1 MGRKEG
7 GVKMNQVGLKKTLS
21 WQALLSMGLGAVVGW
36 SWVIYGGM
44 WSTKGGSLGGI
55 LGFVITGVLCSL
67 VAMVYAELTSAYPR
81 VGGDVVF
88 TFEGLGDKFAI
99 VTQWSLLIFWVGLV
113 MIETMF
119 LPVIMTRLG
128 IPVPQFV
135 PLWNSGGEPVYL
147 SYMMLAVGVNIFFA
161 WMNARGAELSGK
173 IQTAM
178 VYIMLAAALFFFF
191 SGVSLGNTSNMQP
204 LFTDVAGFTAI
215 MLMLPGFMA
224 GFNAIPQAAEEG
236 NVSPN
241 VLGKLVIGC
250 VWASVIFYLLIVV
263 GLSLAAPYEI
273 RIGEG
278 LVVVDAIEH
287 MFAGNVTARIFVTFA
302 SLLGMLTTW
311 NACYLAASRLMMG
324 LSRAKYLPPL
334 FEELHPKYN
343 TPAKAMT
350 ILCLVTSLIALFG
363 TNSAVYVGIID
374 VFSMYIVIAWLLVS
388 IAFLRLRDTKPDL
401 DRPYKVKAGKLVG
414 WASVIFCLGFL
425 YLYTPFGPAGLT
437 TPEWIGAGIWA
448 LVGLVTYFVWNKG
461 KGKVTPEER
470 RHLLRIDEVS
480 LEEDM

>member
-1 MGRKEG
+1 
-7 GVKMNQVGLKKTLS
+7 MNQVGLKKTLS

-36 SWVIYGGM
+36 SWVIYAGF
-44 WSTKGGSLGGI
+44 WSTTGGSMGGI
-55 LGFVITGVLCSL
+55 IGFALTGILCSL

-99 VTQWSLLIFWVGLV
+99 VTQWALLIFWVGLV

-128 IPVPQFV
+128 IPVPQWG

-147 SYMMLAVGVNIFFA
+147 SYMAISVGMNVFFA
-161 WMNARGAELSGK
+161 WLNARGAELSGK

-178 VYIMLAAALFFFF
+178 VYIMLAAAIFFFF
-191 SGVSLGNTSNMQP
+191 SGITLGDASNMKP

-236 NVSPN
+236 NVSHN
-241 VLGKLVIGC
+241 LLGKLVIAC
-250 VWASVIFYLLIVV
+250 VWASVIFYLLIVI
-263 GLSLAAPYEI
+263 GLSFAAPLEV
-273 RIGEG
+273 RLGEG

-287 MFAGNVTARIFVTFA
+287 MFSGNAAARIFVVFA

-311 NACYLAASRLMMG
+311 NACYLAASRLMLG
-324 LSRAKYLPPL
+324 LSRAKYLPPI
-334 FEELHPKYN
+334 FNEIHPQYQ
-343 TPAKAMT
+343 TPAKAMA
-350 ILCLVTSLIALFG
+350 ILCAVTSLIALFG
-363 TNSAVYVGIID
+363 TNSAVYVGIIN

-388 IAFLRLRDTKPDL
+388 ISFLRLRDTKPDL
-401 DRPYKVKAGKLVG
+401 PRPYKVKAGKFVG
-414 WASVIFCLGFL
+414 WASIIFCLGFL
-425 YLYTPFGPAGLT
+425 YLYTPFGPSGLST
-437 TPEWIGAGIWA
+437 AEWIGAGIWA
-448 LVGLVTYFVWNKG
+448 LIGLATYFIWNQG
-461 KGKVTPEER
+461 KGKVTEEER
-470 RHLLRIDEVS
+470 RKLLRIDEIS
-480 LEEDM
+480 LEEDA

>member
-1 MGRKEG
+1 
-7 GVKMNQVGLKKTLS
+7 MNEVGLKKTLS

-36 SWVIYGGM
+36 SWIIYAGF
-44 WSTKGGSLGGI
+44 WSTGGGSLGGI
-55 LGFVITGVLCSL
+55 IGFVITGILCSL

-99 VTQWSLLIFWVGLV
+99 VSQWSLLIFWVGLV

-128 IPVPQFV
+128 IPVPQWG

-147 SYMMLAVGVNIFFA
+147 SYMAISVGVNVFFA
-161 WMNARGAELSGK
+161 WMNARGAELSGR

-178 VYIMLAAALFFFF
+178 VYIMLAAALFFFI
-191 SGVSLGNTSNMQP
+191 SGVSLGDTSNMEP

-236 NVSPN
+236 NVSHN
-241 VLGKLVIGC
+241 LLGKLVVAC
-250 VWASVIFYLLIVV
+250 VWASVIFYLLIVI
-263 GLSLAAPYEI
+263 GLSLAAPLEI
-273 RIGEG
+273 RAGEG

-287 MFAGNVTARIFVTFA
+287 MFAGSATARIFVTFA

-311 NACYLAASRLMMG
+311 NACYLAASRLMLG
-324 LSRAKYLPPL
+324 LSRAKYLPPI
-334 FEELHPKYN
+334 FNEIHPQYN
-343 TPAKAMT
+343 TPAKAMA
-350 ILCLVTSLIALFG
+350 ILCAVTSLIALFG
-363 TNSAVYVGIID
+363 TNSAVYVGIIN

-388 IAFLRLRDTKPDL
+388 FSFIRLRDSKPDL
-401 DRPYKVKAGKLVG
+401 DRPYKVKAGKFVG
-414 WASVIFCLGFL
+414 WASVVFCLGFL
-425 YLYTPFGPAGLT
+425 YLYTPFGPAGLS
-437 TPEWIGAGIWA
+437 TPEWIAAGIWA
-448 LVGLVTYFVWNKG
+448 LIGLATYKFWNQG
-461 KGKVTPEER
+461 KGKVTDEER
-470 RHLLRIDEVS
+470 RQLLRIDEVS
-480 LEEDM
+480 LEKEA